1 MVRSTSPLGV
11 RALGAAFVVD
21 ALRAVREFKATTDT
35 GRASNSFSIASRS
48 VVLRPHR
55 DAPVGQHPFEVA
67 VADRKLQ
74 VPAHGPED
82 HLGREAKAAEC
93 AGGVMTVLSAECWR
107 EHRSYPGT
115 TAPLNATDPRGQL
128 SPFAPA
134 HQASFAP
141 RSGPNLTTPKPD
153 KERSLIGQSRIA
165 AAATGLSCGLAEILG
180 CLHGINTADAALLR
194 RPSVGGR
201 KEALCGIFHQYW
213 S

>member
-1 MVRSTSPLGV
+1 MLAHPFLQLRGE
-11 RALGAAFVVD
+11 ALD
-21 ALRAVREFKATTDT
+21 PAVH
-35 GRASNSFSIASRS
+35 GRVI
-48 VVLRPHR
+48 HR

-82 HLGREAKAAEC
+82 PLGREAKAAEC

-141 RSGPNLTTPKPD
+141 RSGPNLATPKPD
-153 KERSLIGQSRIA
+153 KSDFGNAKAGEIA
-165 AAATGLSCGLAEILG
+165 ETQQRMV
-180 CLHGINTADAALLR
+180 AL
-194 RPSVGGR
+194 V
-201 KEALCGIFHQYW
+201 
-213 S
+213 